1 MRRPLALGLVL
12 SASLLGA
19 CGTSEDEQRK
29 AAFCEDVPTLL
40 QDITVELETVYTSPE
55 SANEVLGNAVSRL
68 EDVQPPQDV
77 ADEWDRLRTAWRDMA
92 DLIGRADLTDPS
104 ANVELAPE
112 LVPGQAT
119 FARLMVDA
127 RLTTL
132 RSFGS
137 VT

>member
-1 MRRPLALGLVL
+1 VRRPHALGLVL
-12 SASLLGA
+12 SAALLGA
-19 CGTSEDEQRK
+19 CGTTEDEQRK

-68 EDVQPPQDV
+68 DDVQPPQDV

-92 DLIGRADLTDPS
+92 DLIGRADLTDPA

-112 LVPGQAT
+112 LE
-119 FARLMVDA
+119 RLEPDLVDGGA
-127 RLTTL
+127 AVDDW
-132 RSFGS
+132 GKANC
-137 VT
+137 

>member
-68 EDVQPPQDV
+68 DDVQPPQDV

-92 DLIGRADLTDPS
+92 DLIGRADLTDPT

-112 LVPGQAT
+112 LE
-119 FARLMVDA
+119 RLEPELVDGGA
-127 RLTTL
+127 AVDDW
-132 RSFGS
+132 GKANC
-137 VT
+137 

>member
-12 SASLLGA
+12 SASFVGA

-55 SANEVLGNAVSRL
+55 SANEVLGSAVSRL
-68 EDVQPPQDV
+68 DGVQPPQDV

-112 LVPGQAT
+112 LE
-119 FARLMVDA
+119 RLEPELVDGGA
-127 RLTTL
+127 AVDDW
-132 RSFGS
+132 GKANC
-137 VT
+137 